1 MAEYKDKMPS
11 EVVDSINSEIAAL
24 RGVLDS
30 EDADAIRAGV
40 KALGAATMK
49 IGEALNKGG
58 GGAAPAGDGAAGGG
72 ASSSTY
78 DADVKEEGK

>member
-1 MAEYKDKMPS
+1 MAEYKDKVPS

-58 GGAAPAGDGAAGGG
+58 G